1 MSKQFDSKYNPNLI
15 MNPEQAAQ
23 ELFGYDD
30 ETLLRELKEA
40 ELELEQMKAEDPE
53 LEARIAGETEDGFKA
68 LMQKIHAENIK
79 PVTEREYSEK
89 KKEDERKVTLLRP
102 VLKVMFVAA
111 AIMVLLNGMGIVVS
125 ARKEFEYSYI
135 KTGKMKNEVV
145 WQNGDYTRLE
155 GQLMQ
160 AYQKVSDELGIRVLT
175 LGYKPENMLFKEV
188 TIDKGRALITFSYG
202 DKLVYLRE
210 TRDPADKITD
220 FIASDRKET
229 GTETVYNPWLSH
241 EFIIEENKLDDKN
254 IEYSTQFKRDGVYYY
269 FEGMMDREIFINI
282 VKSLDFLQE

>member
-53 LEARIAGETEDGFKA
+53 LAARIAGETEDGFKA

-125 ARKEFEYSYI
+125 ARKEFEYRYVSG
-135 KTGKMKNEVV
+135 GKMKNETI
-145 WQNGDYTRLE
+145 WRSGDYIKND
-155 GQLMQ
+155 GQLMG
-160 AYQKVSDELGIRVLT
+160 AYNRIKDELGINVLV
-175 LGYKPENMLFKEV
+175 LDYKPKELV
-188 TIDKGRALITFSYG
+188 FNEVIIDKGHARIKFLYEDNII
-202 DKLVYLRE
+202 YLKE
-210 TRDPADKITD
+210 TKDPMDQITD
-220 FIASDRKET
+220 FVASDRKEA
-229 GTETVYNPWLSH
+229 ETVYNPWLLRD
-241 EFIIEENKLDDKN
+241 FVIEENRIDDT
-254 IEYSTQFKRDGVYYY
+254 ITEYSTKLEYDGAYYY
-269 FEGMMDREIFINI
+269 LQGIMEKDEFVKI
-282 VKSLDFLQE
+282 VKSLAFLQE

>member
-15 MNPEQAAQ
+15 MDPEQAAQ

-40 ELELEQMKAEDPE
+40 ELELEQMKVEDPE

-145 WQNGDYTRLE
+145 WQNGDYTRAD
-155 GQLMQ
+155 GQLME
-160 AYQKVSDELGIRVLT
+160 AYQKIKDELGIKVLV
-175 LGYKPENMLFKEV
+175 LDHKPKQMIYDEV
-188 TIDKGRALITFSYG
+188 VIDKGHARIKFLYG
-202 DKLVYLRE
+202 DKTIYLKE
-210 TRDPADKITD
+210 TKDIADDVSD
-220 FIASDRKET
+220 FMVSDRKDIET
-229 GTETVYNPWLSH
+229 IYNPFLMC
-241 EFIIEENKLDDKN
+241 ELVIEENVIEDN
-254 IEYSTQFKRDGVYYY
+254 FIEYSTKIEGDGAYYY
-269 FEGMMDREIFINI
+269 LSGVMEKEEFIKMVRVLNY
-282 VKSLDFLQE
+282 LQD

>member
-145 WQNGDYTRLE
+145 WQNGDYTRAD
-155 GQLMQ
+155 GQLME
-160 AYQKVSDELGIRVLT
+160 AYQRISDELGIKVLI
-175 LGYKPENMLFKEV
+175 LGYRPKQMLFSEV
-188 TIDKGRALITFSYG
+188 IIDKGRARIKFLYN
-202 DKLVYLRE
+202 DRVVYLRE
-210 TRDPADKITD
+210 TRNLSDQITD
-220 FIASDRKET
+220 YVASDRKET
-229 GTETVYNPWLSH
+229 DTVYNPWLSH
-241 EFIIEENKLDDKN
+241 EFVIEENKLNDKD
-254 IEYSTQFKRDGVYYY
+254 IEYSTKFERDGAYYY
-269 FEGMMDREIFINI
+269 LEGLMEREEFVNI
-282 VKSLDFLQE
+282 VESLDFMQE